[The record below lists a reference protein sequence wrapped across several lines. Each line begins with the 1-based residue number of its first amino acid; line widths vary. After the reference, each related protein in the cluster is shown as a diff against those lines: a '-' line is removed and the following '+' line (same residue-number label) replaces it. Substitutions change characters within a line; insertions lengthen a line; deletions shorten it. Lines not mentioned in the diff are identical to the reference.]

1 MIGGGSSSIQIV
13 PNLQKIEGV
22 KMTCFVRSRTW
33 ISNSFGDQAMVK
45 LGLDP
50 KKLDCRSHLTGVT
63 ERANNLQFLLSSEE
77 NLLAIPRNCTTSAR
91 SLKLTETQSTV
102 SRSGMRLTVIII
114 VLFRRFFYSLEETL
128 WPFVL
133 APVNCRI

>member
-1 MIGGGSSSIQIV
+1 VIGGGSSSIQIV

-50 KKLDCRSHLTGVT
+50 KKLECKSHLTGVT
-63 ERANNLQFLLSSEE
+63 ERADSLQFLPSSEE
-77 NLLAIPRNCTTSAR
+77 NLPVIRRSCMTSAR
-91 SLKLTETQSTV
+91 SLKWTATQSTA
-102 SRSGMRLTVIII
+102 SRSGTGLTFIVIF
-114 VLFRRFFYSLEETL
+114 LFRTFFY
-128 WPFVL
+128 
-133 APVNCRI
+133 